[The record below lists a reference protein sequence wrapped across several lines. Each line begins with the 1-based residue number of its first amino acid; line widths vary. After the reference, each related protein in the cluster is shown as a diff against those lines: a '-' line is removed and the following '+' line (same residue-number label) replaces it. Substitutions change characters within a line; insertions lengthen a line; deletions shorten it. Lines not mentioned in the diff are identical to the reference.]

1 MVRRRLAVKRLDPW
15 SMLKFA
21 AVANVVFFLVM
32 VLVAAVIWFVVD
44 RLELIDQ
51 ACDIAT
57 EIGFQRCVVDGGTV
71 MRIAALLAGMLAIVN
86 TAVLVFAAFLHN
98 LIADLTGGLVLGVVE
113 DGPVTQH
120 RRTTDTATTTG
131 GSDATPAPTRAQA
144 TASSTSNRAD
154 ATGPQDRGELFG
166 ER

>member
-15 SMLKFA
+15 SVLKFA
-21 AVANVVFFLVM
+21 ALANVVFFLVL
-32 VLVAAVIWFVVD
+32 VLVAALLWFVVD

-51 ACDIAT
+51 ACDVAT

-71 MRIAALLAGMLAIVN
+71 MRIAALLAGMIAIVN

-113 DGPVTQH
+113 DGPGGQQH
-120 RRTTDTATTTG
+120 RPTNVAATTPTTDA
-131 GSDATPAPTRAQA
+131 SSRSPRPQA
-144 TASSTSNRAD
+144 TASSSAATS
-154 ATGPQDRGELFG
+154 GSEERGELFG
-166 ER
+166 KG